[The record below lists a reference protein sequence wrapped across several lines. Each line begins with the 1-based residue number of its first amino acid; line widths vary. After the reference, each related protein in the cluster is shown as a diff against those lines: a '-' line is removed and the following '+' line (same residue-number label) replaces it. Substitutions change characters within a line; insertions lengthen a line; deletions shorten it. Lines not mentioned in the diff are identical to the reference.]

1 MASRLPSLFKLPG
14 YNTFEYRPRFYNEKK
29 DSQQERKHKLKMK
42 EHAFQRDSSL
52 VGQFK
57 RERVDIRRKSVMIST
72 IIRFAL
78 IILFCALCY
87 YLAVSLGLL
96 WKMM

>member
-1 MASRLPSLFKLPG
+1 MASRLPTLFKLPG
-14 YNTFEYRPRFYNEKK
+14 YTIFEYRPRFYNADK
-29 DSQQERKHKLKMK
+29 DKMEERKRKLKFK
-42 EHAFQRDSSL
+42 EHAFQRDSAL

-57 RERVDIRRKSVMIST
+57 RERVDIRRKSILISN
-72 IIRFAL
+72 IIRIVL